1 MFTLFGLLSKNEL
14 IYRYLKTACVSM
26 LRFMLLE
33 QTTAIV
39 KSLMAIVSPV
49 TCYFANTKTS
59 ESTTTTKTK
68 RFHFIRNNV

>member
-1 MFTLFGLLSKNEL
+1 MFILFALLGKNKL
-14 IYRYLKTACVSM
+14 TFHYLKTACVSM

-49 TCYFANTKTS
+49 TYFANTKTS
-59 ESTTTTKTK
+59 ESTTTTETK